1 MKIFREVVPQRAW
14 ERMRQLVRAA
24 GTNVDL
30 AALAEG
36 ARHSANRAGLVVCG
50 GVAPAIASLRAKRAL
65 PSEMIELVRFAAS
78 ERHLQLR
85 NRNLP
90 GR

>member
-1 MKIFREVVPQRAW
+1 MKLFRELIPARSW
-14 ERMRQLVRAA
+14 ERMRQVVRAA

-30 AALAEG
+30 AALSEG

-85 NRNLP
+85 NRRLP
-90 GR
+90 GK